1 MNAGETGVRQH
12 ERFMQRA
19 IELTEHCP
27 NQPFGCVIVDQKSGE
42 IVAEGWNQVARCR
55 MWHGEID
62 AIVQLSGGPG
72 RNPVDEMNPKSEGP
86 TSPVHS
92 PEQLVLFS
100 TAEPCAMCQS
110 AILWTG
116 IPNIVFGTSIETLIR
131 LGWNQIEI
139 PAAEV
144 CRRTSFRECT
154 ILPAVLQTQCD
165 ALFEK
170 AAARRKN

>member
-1 MNAGETGVRQH
+1 MSNHLHQILRNRPDVCARWSDEEV
-12 ERFMQRA
+12 A
-19 IELTEHCP
+19 IRWLRV
-27 NQPFGCVIVDQKSGE
+27 F
-42 IVAEGWNQVARCR
+42 
-55 MWHGEID
+55 
-62 AIVQLSGGPG
+62 PG
-72 RNPVDEMNPKSEGP
+72 RRLEEHLAEP
-86 TSPVHS
+86 TDHRPLDGATHLAFDS